1 MPPLWQYLLPL
12 SQADESIPD
21 PKGRE
26 SWTPSLFP
34 CKSAAFRG
42 PCGVES
48 CHVWR
53 TFGFVDRHHF
63 CVFARDVGGCGGDVW
78 LG

>member
-42 PCGVES
+42 PRKGAKMPIADPS
-48 CHVWR
+48 AGTSPRLALSW
-53 TFGFVDRHHF
+53 
-63 CVFARDVGGCGGDVW
+63 W
-78 LG
+78 